1 MKKQTCIYLKLNVI
15 NVDIGWTNEE
25 FRFYKSNQ
33 MEDKIMVS
41 KNDEMLFKML
51 KNPEKNVVISS
62 KNGMPFVSERCLI
75 IIL

>member
-1 MKKQTCIYLKLNVI
+1 
-15 NVDIGWTNEE
+15 
-25 FRFYKSNQ
+25 

-51 KNPEKNVVISS
+51 KNPEKNAVISS